1 MKKFASVLVQLKT
14 LALEKIEQ
22 KLESKRLELQQN
34 EREVLDKQAQLS
46 AFKNPE
52 LGGMSLF
59 LQTQQLKSALRLEIE
74 YYQQEGENLNKDLK
88 VLEKDYFLANQELEK
103 AKIILEKEKQKEKEI
118 VEKKEQTLLDE
129 NAMILHWQKGG
140 LACVKSC

>member
-1 MKKFASVLVQLKT
+1 MKKFASVWVQLKT

-22 KLESKRLELQQN
+22 KLESKRLEWRQN
-34 EREVLDKQAQLS
+34 EREILDKQAQLS

-59 LQTQQLKSALRLEIE
+59 LQTQQLKSALRMEIE

-88 VLEKDYFLANQELEK
+88 ILEKEYLLANQELEK

-118 VEKKEQTLLDE
+118 LEKKEQALLDE

-140 LACVKSC
+140 LHA

>member
-22 KLESKRLELQQN
+22 KLESKRLEWRQN
-34 EREVLDKQAQLS
+34 EREILDKQAQLS

-59 LQTQQLKSALRLEIE
+59 LQTQQLKSALRMEIE
-74 YYQQEGENLNKDLK
+74 YYQQQGENLTKDLK
-88 VLEKDYFLANQELEK
+88 ILEKEYLLANQELEK
-103 AKIILEKEKQKEKEI
+103 AKIILENEKQKEKEI
-118 VEKKEQTLLDE
+118 VEKKEQALLDE
-129 NAMILHWQKGG
+129 NAMILHWQKEG
-140 LACVKSC
+140 LHA

>member
-1 MKKFASVLVQLKT
+1 MKKFASILVQLKT

-59 LQTQQLKSALRLEIE
+59 LQTQQLKSTLRMEIE
-74 YYQQEGENLNKDLK
+74 YYQQEGENLTKDLK
-88 VLEKDYFLANQELEK
+88 VLEKDYLLANQELEK
-103 AKIILEKEKQKEKEI
+103 AKIILEKEKQKEQKI
-118 VEKKEQTLLDE
+118 LKKKEQALLDE
-129 NAMILHWQKGG
+129 NAMILHWQKEG
-140 LACVKSC
+140 LHA

>member
-34 EREVLDKQAQLS
+34 EREVLEKQAQLS

-52 LGGMSLF
+52 WGGMSLF
-59 LQTQQLKSALRLEIE
+59 LQIQQLKSALRMEIE
-74 YYQQEGENLNKDLK
+74 YYQQEGENLTKDLK
-88 VLEKDYFLANQELEK
+88 ILEKDYLLANQELEK

-118 VEKKEQTLLDE
+118 LEKKEQALLDE

-140 LACVKSC
+140 LHA

>member
-22 KLESKRLELQQN
+22 KLESKRLELQQK
-34 EREVLDKQAQLS
+34 EREILDKQAQLS

-59 LQTQQLKSALRLEIE
+59 LQTQQLKSALRMEIE

-88 VLEKDYFLANQELEK
+88 ILEKDYLLANQELEK
-103 AKIILEKEKQKEKEI
+103 AKIMLENEKQKEKEI
-118 VEKKEQTLLDE
+118 LEKKEQALLDE

-140 LACVKSC
+140 LHA

>member
-59 LQTQQLKSALRLEIE
+59 LQTQQLKSALRMEIE
-74 YYQQEGENLNKDLK
+74 YYQQEGENLTKDLK
-88 VLEKDYFLANQELEK
+88 ILEKDCLLANQELEK
-103 AKIILEKEKQKEKEI
+103 AKIILEKEKRKEKEI
-118 VEKKEQTLLDE
+118 LEKKEQALLDE
-129 NAMILHWQKGG
+129 NAMILHWQKEG
-140 LACVKSC
+140 LHA

>member
-22 KLESKRLELQQN
+22 KLESKRLEWQQN
-34 EREVLDKQAQLS
+34 EREILDKQAQLS

-59 LQTQQLKSALRLEIE
+59 LQTQQLKSAIRMEIE
-74 YYQQEGENLNKDLK
+74 YYQQESENLIKDLK
-88 VLEKDYFLANQELEK
+88 ILEKECLLANQELEK
-103 AKIILEKEKQKEKEI
+103 AKIILENEKRKEKEI
-118 VEKKEQTLLDE
+118 LEKKEQALLDE
-129 NAMILHWQKGG
+129 NAMILHWQKES
-140 LACVKSC
+140 LHA

>member
-22 KLESKRLELQQN
+22 KLESKRLELQQK
-34 EREVLDKQAQLS
+34 EREILDKQAQLS

-52 LGGMSLF
+52 LGGMNLF
-59 LQTQQLKSALRLEIE
+59 LQTQQLKSALRMEIE

-88 VLEKDYFLANQELEK
+88 ILERDYLLANQELEK

-118 VEKKEQTLLDE
+118 VEKKEQALLDE

-140 LACVKSC
+140 LHA

>member
-22 KLESKRLELQQN
+22 KLESKRLKLQQN
-34 EREVLDKQAQLS
+34 EREILDKQAQLS

-74 YYQQEGENLNKDLK
+74 YYQQESENLNKDLK
-88 VLEKDYFLANQELEK
+88 ILEKDYLLANQELEK
-103 AKIILEKEKQKEKEI
+103 AKIILEKEKQKEQKI
-118 VEKKEQTLLDE
+118 LEKKEQALLDE
-129 NAMILHWQKGG
+129 NAMILHWQKEG
-140 LACVKSC
+140 LHA

>member
-22 KLESKRLELQQN
+22 KLESKRLEWRQN
-34 EREVLDKQAQLS
+34 EREILDKQAQLS

-59 LQTQQLKSALRLEIE
+59 LQTQQLKSALRMEIE
-74 YYQQEGENLNKDLK
+74 YYQQESENLTKDLK
-88 VLEKDYFLANQELEK
+88 ILEKDYLLANQELEK
-103 AKIILEKEKQKEKEI
+103 AKIILENEKRKEKEI
-118 VEKKEQTLLDE
+118 VEKKEQALLDE
-129 NAMILHWQKGG
+129 NAMILHWQKEG
-140 LACVKSC
+140 LHA

>member
-22 KLESKRLELQQN
+22 KLESKRLEWRQN
-34 EREVLDKQAQLS
+34 EREILDKQAQLS

-59 LQTQQLKSALRLEIE
+59 LQTQQLKSALRMEIE
-74 YYQQEGENLNKDLK
+74 YYQQQGENLTKDLK
-88 VLEKDYFLANQELEK
+88 ILEKDCLLANQELEK
-103 AKIILEKEKQKEKEI
+103 AKIILENEKRKEKEI
-118 VEKKEQTLLDE
+118 VEKKEQALLDE
-129 NAMILHWQKGG
+129 NAMILHWQKES
-140 LACVKSC
+140 LHA

>member
-1 MKKFASVLVQLKT
+1 MKKFASILVQLKT

-34 EREVLDKQAQLS
+34 EREVLEKQAQLS

-59 LQTQQLKSALRLEIE
+59 LQTQQLKSVLRMEIE
-74 YYQQEGENLNKDLK
+74 YYQQEGENLTKDLK
-88 VLEKDYFLANQELEK
+88 ILEKDYLLANQELEK
-103 AKIILEKEKQKEKEI
+103 AKIILENEKQKEKEI
-118 VEKKEQTLLDE
+118 LEKKEQTLLDE

-140 LACVKSC
+140 LHA

>member
-46 AFKNPE
+46 AFKNPK

-59 LQTQQLKSALRLEIE
+59 LQTQQLKSALRMEIE
-74 YYQQEGENLNKDLK
+74 YYQQEGENLTKDLK
-88 VLEKDYFLANQELEK
+88 VLEKDYLLANQELEK

-118 VEKKEQTLLDE
+118 VEKKEQALLDE
-129 NAMILHWQKGG
+129 NAMILHWQKEG
-140 LACVKSC
+140 LHA

>member
-22 KLESKRLELQQN
+22 KLESKRLELQQK

-59 LQTQQLKSALRLEIE
+59 LQIQQLKSALRLEIE
-74 YYQQEGENLNKDLK
+74 YYQQQSENLTKDLK
-88 VLEKDYFLANQELEK
+88 VLEKDYLLANQELEK

-118 VEKKEQTLLDE
+118 LEKKEQALLDE
-129 NAMILHWQKGG
+129 NAMILHWQKEG
-140 LACVKSC
+140 LHA

>member
-22 KLESKRLELQQN
+22 KLESKRLELRQN

-59 LQTQQLKSALRLEIE
+59 LQTQQLKSALRMEIE

-88 VLEKDYFLANQELEK
+88 ILEKEYLLANQELEK
-103 AKIILEKEKQKEKEI
+103 AKIILENEKQKEKEI
-118 VEKKEQTLLDE
+118 VEKKEQALLDE
-129 NAMILHWQKGG
+129 NAMILHWQKEG
-140 LACVKSC
+140 LHA

>member
-22 KLESKRLELQQN
+22 KLESKRLELRQN

-59 LQTQQLKSALRLEIE
+59 LQIQQLKSTLRLEIE
-74 YYQQEGENLNKDLK
+74 YCQQEGENLTKDLK
-88 VLEKDYFLANQELEK
+88 VLEKDYLLANQELEK
-103 AKIILEKEKQKEKEI
+103 AKIILENEKQKEKEI
-118 VEKKEQTLLDE
+118 LEKKEQALLDE

-140 LACVKSC
+140 LHA

>member
-22 KLESKRLELQQN
+22 KLESKRLEWRQN
-34 EREVLDKQAQLS
+34 EREILDKQAQLR

-59 LQTQQLKSALRLEIE
+59 LQTQQLKSALRMEIE
-74 YYQQEGENLNKDLK
+74 YYQQQGENLIKDLK
-88 VLEKDYFLANQELEK
+88 ILEKDYFLANQELEK
-103 AKIILEKEKQKEKEI
+103 AKIILENEKQKEKEI
-118 VEKKEQTLLDE
+118 LEKKEQALLDE
-129 NAMILHWQKGG
+129 NAMILHWQKKG
-140 LACVKSC
+140 LHA

>member
-22 KLESKRLELQQN
+22 KLESKRLEWRQN
-34 EREVLDKQAQLS
+34 EREILDKQAQLS

-59 LQTQQLKSALRLEIE
+59 LQTQQLKSALRMEIE
-74 YYQQEGENLNKDLK
+74 YYQQESENLIKDLK
-88 VLEKDYFLANQELEK
+88 ILEKDYLLANQELEK
-103 AKIILEKEKQKEKEI
+103 AKIILENEKRKEKEI
-118 VEKKEQTLLDE
+118 LKKKEQALLDE
-129 NAMILHWQKGG
+129 NAMILHWQKEG
-140 LACVKSC
+140 LHA

>member
-22 KLESKRLELQQN
+22 KLESKRLELQQK
-34 EREVLDKQAQLS
+34 EREILDKQAQLS

-59 LQTQQLKSALRLEIE
+59 LQTQQLKSALRMEIE

-88 VLEKDYFLANQELEK
+88 VLEKDYILANQELEK
-103 AKIILEKEKQKEKEI
+103 AKIILENEKQKEQKI
-118 VEKKEQTLLDE
+118 LEKKEQALLDE
-129 NAMILHWQKGG
+129 NAMILHWQKEG
-140 LACVKSC
+140 LHA

>member
-34 EREVLDKQAQLS
+34 QREVLDKQAQLS

-59 LQTQQLKSALRLEIE
+59 LQTQQLKSALRMEIE
-74 YYQQEGENLNKDLK
+74 YYQQESENLTKDLK

-103 AKIILEKEKQKEKEI
+103 AKIILENEKQKEKEI
-118 VEKKEQTLLDE
+118 VEKKEQALLDE

-140 LACVKSC
+140 LHA

>member
-1 MKKFASVLVQLKT
+1 MKKFAFVLVQLKT

-22 KLESKRLELQQN
+22 KLESKRLELQQK

-59 LQTQQLKSALRLEIE
+59 LQTQQLKSALRMEIE
-74 YYQQEGENLNKDLK
+74 YYQQESENLNKDLK

-103 AKIILEKEKQKEKEI
+103 AKIILENEKQKEKEI
-118 VEKKEQTLLDE
+118 LEKKEQALLDE

-140 LACVKSC
+140 LHA

>member
-59 LQTQQLKSALRLEIE
+59 LQIQQLKSALRMEIE
-74 YYQQEGENLNKDLK
+74 YYQQEGENLTKDLK
-88 VLEKDYFLANQELEK
+88 ILEKDYLLANQELEK

-118 VEKKEQTLLDE
+118 VEKKEQALLDE
-129 NAMILHWQKGG
+129 NAMILHWQKEG
-140 LACVKSC
+140 LHA

>member
-34 EREVLDKQAQLS
+34 EREVLEKQAQLS

-59 LQTQQLKSALRLEIE
+59 LQTQQLKSALRMEIE
-74 YYQQEGENLNKDLK
+74 YYQQEGENLTKDLK
-88 VLEKDYFLANQELEK
+88 ILERDYLVANQELEK

-118 VEKKEQTLLDE
+118 LEKKEQALLDE
-129 NAMILHWQKGG
+129 NAMILHWQKEG
-140 LACVKSC
+140 LHA

>member
-22 KLESKRLELQQN
+22 KLESKRLELRQN
-34 EREVLDKQAQLS
+34 EREILDKQAQLS

-59 LQTQQLKSALRLEIE
+59 LQTQQLKSALRMEIE
-74 YYQQEGENLNKDLK
+74 YYQQEGENLTKDLK
-88 VLEKDYFLANQELEK
+88 ILEKDYLLANQELEK

-118 VEKKEQTLLDE
+118 LEKKEQALLDE
-129 NAMILHWQKGG
+129 NAMILHWQKEG
-140 LACVKSC
+140 LHA

>member
-34 EREVLDKQAQLS
+34 EREILDKQAQLS
-46 AFKNPE
+46 TFKNPE

-59 LQTQQLKSALRLEIE
+59 LQTQQLKSALRMEIE
-74 YYQQEGENLNKDLK
+74 YCQQQGENLTKDLK
-88 VLEKDYFLANQELEK
+88 ILEKECLLANQELEK
-103 AKIILEKEKQKEKEI
+103 AKIILENEKRKEKEI
-118 VEKKEQTLLDE
+118 LEKKEQALLDE
-129 NAMILHWQKGG
+129 NAMILHWQKEG
-140 LACVKSC
+140 LHA

>member
-1 MKKFASVLVQLKT
+1 MKKFASVWVQLKT

-22 KLESKRLELQQN
+22 KLESKRLEWRQN

-59 LQTQQLKSALRLEIE
+59 LQTQQLKSALRMEIE
-74 YYQQEGENLNKDLK
+74 YYQQESENLIKDLK
-88 VLEKDYFLANQELEK
+88 ILEKEYLLANQELEK

-118 VEKKEQTLLDE
+118 VEKKEQALLDE
-129 NAMILHWQKGG
+129 NAMILHWQKEG
-140 LACVKSC
+140 LHA

>member
-22 KLESKRLELQQN
+22 KLESKRLEWQQN
-34 EREVLDKQAQLS
+34 EREILDKQAQLS

-59 LQTQQLKSALRLEIE
+59 LQTQQLKSALRMEIE
-74 YYQQEGENLNKDLK
+74 YYQQQGENLTKDLK
-88 VLEKDYFLANQELEK
+88 ILEKDYLLANQELEK

-118 VEKKEQTLLDE
+118 VEKKEQALLDE
-129 NAMILHWQKGG
+129 NAMILHWQKEG
-140 LACVKSC
+140 LHA

>member
-1 MKKFASVLVQLKT
+1 MKKFASILVQLKT

-34 EREVLDKQAQLS
+34 QREVLDKQAQLS

-59 LQTQQLKSALRLEIE
+59 LQTQQLKSALRMEIE

-88 VLEKDYFLANQELEK
+88 ILEKEYLLANQELEK
-103 AKIILEKEKQKEKEI
+103 AKIILENEKQKEKEI
-118 VEKKEQTLLDE
+118 VEKKEQALLDE
-129 NAMILHWQKGG
+129 NAMILHWQKEG
-140 LACVKSC
+140 LHA

>member
-22 KLESKRLELQQN
+22 KLESKRLEWRQN
-34 EREVLDKQAQLS
+34 EREILDKQAQLS

-59 LQTQQLKSALRLEIE
+59 LQTQQLKSALRMEIE
-74 YYQQEGENLNKDLK
+74 YYQQESENLIKDLK
-88 VLEKDYFLANQELEK
+88 TLEKDYFLANQELEK
-103 AKIILEKEKQKEKEI
+103 AKIILENEKRKEKEI
-118 VEKKEQTLLDE
+118 LEKKEQALLDE
-129 NAMILHWQKGG
+129 NAMILHWQKEG
-140 LACVKSC
+140 LHA